1 MHWAGGNGA
10 CRFTSSIWSGWAVV
24 MSSRRLEMAQPV
36 VAGQRGA
43 STRARRF
50 GGRLD
55 ELTGGLRAPPA
66 APVAGAVPPAGV
78 ISAASVWAAWPWAL
92 WPAQARSRRW
102 PAGVPGACPVP
113 RLAPVVSAAR
123 PLDGPSVTASL
134 SRRMTGPHSA

>member
-1 MHWAGGNGA
+1 
-10 CRFTSSIWSGWAVV
+10 

-55 ELTGGLRAPPA
+55 ELTGGLRAAPA
-66 APVAGAVPPAGV
+66 GAGRGRRTAGRGDLRRQCVGGLAVGAVAGPRHGPAGGR
-78 ISAASVWAAWPWAL
+78 
-92 WPAQARSRRW
+92 QRAR
-102 PAGVPGACPVP
+102 ACPVP

-134 SRRMTGPHSA
+134 SRRMTGPHGA